1 MWWYFIVVDDIE
13 GGAAMKGAGGT
24 SGGAGQ
30 FFLGLLMMC
39 GGFYLLLNA
48 VVVSSTFG
56 LGARLFGVGGYG
68 VTGGM
73 ILIPLLIGVVMIF
86 YDARRFLGWLLALG
100 AFAAMVFGVIASVSM
115 NLRTM
120 SAFELICILTLAF
133 GGLGLFLRSL
143 RGQAAQEAEEADQER
158 VRLRS

>member
-1 MWWYFIVVDDIE
+1 
-13 GGAAMKGAGGT
+13 MKGAGGT

-30 FFLGLLMMC
+30 FFLGLILMC

-48 VVVSSTFG
+48 VVVNSTFG
-56 LGARLFGVGGYG
+56 MGAHLFGIGGYG

-73 ILIPLLIGVVMIF
+73 ILVPLVIGIAMIF
-86 YDARRFLGWLLALG
+86 YNARNFFGWLLAVG
-100 AFAAMVFGVIASVSM
+100 AFGAMVFGVISSVSM

-120 SAFELICILTLAF
+120 SAFELICILALAF

-143 RGQAAQEAEEADQER
+143 RGQAQEERDQER
-158 VRLRS
+158 ARLRS